1 MVRGQIKE
9 SGKVFFSFS
18 KCDGMSQHM
27 NYVDKDWFNAHNTE
41 SMTAE
46 ELEGLAWHD
55 KDNSKVEGRVSWWG
69 LG

>member
-1 MVRGQIKE
+1 MVK
-9 SGKVFFSFS
+9 GKLQDNGKIFFSFS

-27 NYVDKDWFNAHNTE
+27 NYVDKDWFDAHNTTE
-41 SMTAE
+41 MTAE

-55 KDNSKVEGRVSWWG
+55 KDNSKVEGKISWWG